1 MATHQ
6 VDAVVLVGGKGT
18 RLRPL
23 TLSAPKPMLP
33 TAGLPFLTH
42 LLSRIAAAGIE
53 HVILGTSY
61 KPAVFEAEFGDGSAL
76 GLQIEYV
83 TEEHPL
89 GTGGGIANV
98 AGKLRNDTAMVF
110 NGDVLSGADLAQLLD
125 FHRSNRADVTLQLVR
140 VGDPRAFGC
149 VPTDEEDRVVAFLE
163 KTEDP
168 PTDQINAGCY
178 VFERNV
184 IDRIPQG
191 REVSVEREVF
201 PALLADGDCKIY
213 GYVDASYWRDMGTPE
228 DFVRGSADL
237 VRGIAPSPALRG
249 HRGEQLVHDGA
260 AVSPG
265 ALLIGGTVVGRGAE
279 IGPGT
284 RLDGAV
290 IFDGVRVEAGCV
302 IERSIIGFGA
312 RIGPRALIRDGVI
325 GDGADI
331 GALRVVK
338 WCPGMARCLSS
349 RRRDPL
355 LVRRLSFLRRDRHRW
370 PGTRGAH
377 PPRLSPR
384 SALGPAVAEREP
396 CRSATCDQ
404 ARRQAEPVDQN
415 VTVHDVERL
424 VDLVCFQQEI
434 NILGK
439 FCAPVRRRWHR

>member
-149 VPTDEEDRVVAFLE
+149 VPTNEEDRVVAFLE

-312 RIGPRALIRDGVI
+312 RIGPRA
-325 GDGADI
+325 
-331 GALRVVK
+331 
-338 WCPGMARCLSS
+338 
-349 RRRDPL
+349 
-355 LVRRLSFLRRDRHRW
+355 
-370 PGTRGAH
+370 
-377 PPRLSPR
+377 
-384 SALGPAVAEREP
+384 
-396 CRSATCDQ
+396 
-404 ARRQAEPVDQN
+404 
-415 VTVHDVERL
+415 
-424 VDLVCFQQEI
+424 
-434 NILGK
+434 
-439 FCAPVRRRWHR
+439 

>member
-42 LLSRIAAAGIE
+42 LVSRIAAAGIE

-331 GALRVVK
+331 GARCELLSGARV
-338 WCPGMARCLSS
+338 
-349 RRRDPL
+349 
-355 LVRRLSFLRRDRHRW
+355 W
-370 PGTRGAH
+370 PGVFLPDGGIRY
-377 PPRLSPR
+377 S
-384 SALGPAVAEREP
+384 S
-396 CRSATCDQ
+396 
-404 ARRQAEPVDQN
+404 
-415 VTVHDVERL
+415 DV
-424 VDLVCFQQEI
+424 
-434 NILGK
+434 
-439 FCAPVRRRWHR
+439 

>member
-213 GYVDASYWRDMGTPE
+213 GYVEASYWRDMGTPE

-331 GALRVVK
+331 GARCELLSGARV
-338 WCPGMARCLSS
+338 
-349 RRRDPL
+349 
-355 LVRRLSFLRRDRHRW
+355 W
-370 PGTRGAH
+370 PGVFLPDGGIRY
-377 PPRLSPR
+377 S
-384 SALGPAVAEREP
+384 S
-396 CRSATCDQ
+396 
-404 ARRQAEPVDQN
+404 
-415 VTVHDVERL
+415 DV
-424 VDLVCFQQEI
+424 
-434 NILGK
+434 
-439 FCAPVRRRWHR
+439 

>member
-149 VPTDEEDRVVAFLE
+149 VPTNEEDRVVAFLE

-331 GALRVVK
+331 GARCELLSGARV
-338 WCPGMARCLSS
+338 
-349 RRRDPL
+349 
-355 LVRRLSFLRRDRHRW
+355 W
-370 PGTRGAH
+370 PGVFLPDGGIRYA
-377 PPRLSPR
+377 S
-384 SALGPAVAEREP
+384 
-396 CRSATCDQ
+396 
-404 ARRQAEPVDQN
+404 
-415 VTVHDVERL
+415 DV
-424 VDLVCFQQEI
+424 
-434 NILGK
+434 
-439 FCAPVRRRWHR
+439 

>member
-265 ALLIGGTVVGRGAE
+265 ALLIGGTVVGVVPKSAPAPDWTARSSSMVSGWRPGA
-279 IGPGT
+279 
-284 RLDGAV
+284 
-290 IFDGVRVEAGCV
+290 
-302 IERSIIGFGA
+302 
-312 RIGPRALIRDGVI
+312 
-325 GDGADI
+325 
-331 GALRVVK
+331 
-338 WCPGMARCLSS
+338 
-349 RRRDPL
+349 
-355 LVRRLSFLRRDRHRW
+355 
-370 PGTRGAH
+370 
-377 PPRLSPR
+377 
-384 SALGPAVAEREP
+384 
-396 CRSATCDQ
+396 
-404 ARRQAEPVDQN
+404 
-415 VTVHDVERL
+415 
-424 VDLVCFQQEI
+424 
-434 NILGK
+434 
-439 FCAPVRRRWHR
+439 